1 MKKKQVQREKKE
13 GRGGEVRSKSSN
25 HSQKI
30 KDIF

>member
-1 MKKKQVQREKKE
+1 MRKNRCGEE
-13 GRGGEVRSKSSN
+13 RRGGEVRFKSSN